1 MSSGDITKPIDVDMT
16 RSMNA
21 VWLVKMPKYLS
32 EILNENANAMTN
44 NEIGRLVKRTLPTG
58 QNSSSASSST
68 TGGKPQEATFCLSD
82 KLLERLEQTHKGS
95 DFKMP
100 PQEHR
105 FW

>member
-1 MSSGDITKPIDVDMT
+1 MSAGEKLPSFEVDVT

-32 EILNENANAMTN
+32 EILNEHAGAMPN

-58 QNSSSASSST
+58 PGAPAIVPPTS
-68 TGGKPQEATFCLSD
+68 GGKPQEATFCLSD
-82 KLLERLEQTHKGS
+82 KLMERIEQMHKGS

>member
-1 MSSGDITKPIDVDMT
+1 MSSNDPAVPIDVDLT
-16 RSMNA
+16 RSMNV

-32 EILNENANAMTN
+32 EILNEHAGAMPN
-44 NEIGRLVKRTLPTG
+44 HEVGRLVKRTLPS
-58 QNSSSASSST
+58 NSNTTTTSSGTS
-68 TGGKPQEATFCLSD
+68 GGKPTEATFCLSE
-82 KLLERLEQTHKGS
+82 KLMERLAQTHKGT

>member
-1 MSSGDITKPIDVDMT
+1 MSSFEVDLT

-32 EILNENANAMTN
+32 EILNEHAGAMPN

-58 QNSSSASSST
+58 PGASAIVPPTAS
-68 TGGKPQEATFCLSD
+68 GKPQEATFCLSD
-82 KLLERLEQTHKGS
+82 KMMERIEQTHKGS